1 MLRCDYKIVTA
12 NALDKLERE
21 VNQMLK
27 TGWRPQ
33 GGVSSITI
41 KYSESTNTD
50 NALREIRPRVFQ
62 YSQALILETE
72 SFELKEKTYLDC

>member
-1 MLRCDYKIVTA
+1 MRIFNLILVLMVIY
-12 NALDKLERE
+12 
-21 VNQMLK
+21 
-27 TGWRPQ
+27 
-33 GGVSSITI
+33 SSIYAREKVTQDFVVSAVTI

-50 NALREIRPRVFQ
+50 NALREISPRVFQ